1 MATALKKKEEEEEER
16 KKKAKD
22 EEVAEGAKAPGAY
35 CSTFQPG
42 DRIEAQVPG
51 YIFWFPGTI
60 ARRNDDKGASY
71 EIHFD
76 DGDVDLQV
84 PFRRIR
90 CPAQAEARK
99 RQKQQALEF
108 LASTGGGRGRGTGGG
123 GGSPEK
129 EGVAQPTKKQ
139 VAVASPTDSQ
149 NASSVSALVPEA
161 LDPLGLGRSADAPSP
176 SRSRARQRLEAAI
189 KTDAETQ
196 PMAKSTPGSAIAIAS
211 TARGQPQRGSD
222 SGRNKPSRSA
232 NAPAPGEG
240 IDVLS
245 QPVTDFA
252 RVEDFLDLVRCLKVL
267 DLPSWQ
273 SSMAGA

>member
-1 MATALKKKEEEEEER
+1 MATAAVGKK
-16 KKKAKD
+16 
-22 EEVAEGAKAPGAY
+22 VPGAY

-42 DRIEAQVPG
+42 DRIEAQVSG

-60 ARRNDDKGASY
+60 ARRNDDKGTSY

-90 CPAQAEARK
+90 YPAHAEARR
-99 RQKQQALEF
+99 RQKEQAIAF
-108 LASTGGGRGRGTGGG
+108 LAKTGGVGGG
-123 GGSPEK
+123 
-129 EGVAQPTKKQ
+129 
-139 VAVASPTDSQ
+139 ASPAKEDVVQQPNKVSASSSTTAESAPS
-149 NASSVSALVPEA
+149 ASSVVVVPEN

-189 KTDAETQ
+189 KTDAETR
-196 PMAKSTPGSAIAIAS
+196 PMVKPTSGTTAAVNAS
-211 TARGQPQRGSD
+211 TASGQTQQLGRD
-222 SGRNKPSRSA
+222 SGSNGASYRSA
-232 NAPAPGEG
+232 NTPVPGEG

-252 RVEDFLDLVRCLKVL
+252 RVKDFLDLVRCLRAL
-267 DLPSWQ
+267 ALP
-273 SSMAGA
+273 